1 MPPKN
6 GDGRLKSICVDKK
19 ADKTNILI
27 ENNIDVIRTL
37 AVLEV
42 MITLYPRVVVAIKWL
57 RELEKDYETMTW
69 LCCVVEKMPGH

>member
-6 GDGRLKSICVDKK
+6 GDGRLKSIYVEEK

-27 ENNIDVIRTL
+27 ENNIRVIRTM

-42 MITLYPRVVVAIKWL
+42 VITL
-57 RELEKDYETMTW
+57 
-69 LCCVVEKMPGH
+69 